1 MSDPTD
7 PLAWM
12 QRAEEDW
19 LLARSALRRKV
30 PLIYGTTFHAQQC
43 VGNCQRDDRE
53 INYGEGTFEQV
64 IDLLERGQ
72 TVFSSEPYQRHSD
85 ILALSVRYDMVIS
98 HWSRST

>member
-30 PLIYGTTFHAQQC
+30 PLIYGTTFHTQQC
-43 VGNCQRDDRE
+43 VEKYLRDDRGDQ
-53 INYGEGTFEQV
+53 NHGESTFE
-64 IDLLERGQ
+64 
-72 TVFSSEPYQRHSD
+72 
-85 ILALSVRYDMVIS
+85 
-98 HWSRST
+98 

>member
-7 PLAWM
+7 PLAWV

-43 VGNCQRDDRE
+43 AEEFFRDDRGDQ
-53 INYGEGTFEQV
+53 NHGDSTFE
-64 IDLLERGQ
+64 
-72 TVFSSEPYQRHSD
+72 
-85 ILALSVRYDMVIS
+85 
-98 HWSRST
+98 

>member
-30 PLIYGTTFHAQQC
+30 PLIYGITFHAQQC
-43 VGNCQRDDRE
+43 
-53 INYGEGTFEQV
+53 
-64 IDLLERGQ
+64 
-72 TVFSSEPYQRHSD
+72 S
-85 ILALSVRYDMVIS
+85 ALQGIEALPG
-98 HWSRST
+98 